1 MLDCEVEDAVVFF
14 LGNQPHGQQK
24 AKHIDAVAERGFL
37 NSGVFFLSHFLHLR
51 IQG

>member
-37 NSGVFFLSHFLHLR
+37 NSGVFFFSHGLYLR